1 MFSVD
6 SVNDTLGD
14 TEQKLHQDS
23 VKSTESPDQI
33 HIGHD
38 ESS

>member
-14 TEQKLHQDS
+14 TEQNLHQDS
-23 VKSTESPDQI
+23 VKSTESPD
-33 HIGHD
+33 
-38 ESS
+38 